1 MIGQEET
8 FPRLPS
14 SLRPEQ
20 YHITVRPDIYQLDPE
35 DFTNEGK
42 VEVTLTCLE
51 PTDMVV
57 LHARQLNITDQEL
70 ELQAGVV

>member
-1 MIGQEET
+1 M

-14 SLRPEQ
+14 SLRPEH
-20 YHITVRPDIYQLDPE
+20 YRITVRPDIYQLNPE
-35 DFTNEGK
+35 DFTNEGN

-57 LHARQLNITDQEL
+57 LHSHKLNITDQEL
-70 ELQAGVV
+70 KLQAGGV